1 MKNTKIFLAAACS
14 GLLFAACADLDQE
27 PLSNIVTQA
36 QKAQVVAD
44 DPEMVSA
51 SVNAVPDM
59 VKAYMNTFGTHQ
71 DYGWPSMM
79 LMLDSRAQDMPSAL
93 GGYQWYTAAL
103 EYSDFGGRYY
113 DNLYYWYT
121 NYNLIRSANAVIG
134 VIDPATEDN
143 ESQYFRAQALAYRA
157 WAYFNLTQ
165 MYAWT
170 YAKNPNDLSVPLVL
184 DTNMDETASNGCP
197 RATVAEVYD
206 QVFADLDE
214 TIALLEK
221 AEAAGVNRKSMAAS
235 GNLEKTYFNLTAAY
249 AMRARAH
256 LFRATDADYTACVS
270 DCEKALELAT
280 AEGLHP
286 YSINDLAAPRFN
298 DITDPSYILGIY
310 YDPSSAAAR
319 SIASFASFMSAW
331 ISGYADKGFFR
342 CISKTLYASIPD
354 SDVRK
359 GWWLNED
366 ANAPVTLPAP
376 YATKISSANIA
387 WTPYAQIKF
396 GAFNNDPTISSYATD
411 LPLIRVEEVYL
422 MLAEAQGYAQGAS
435 VGAQTLVK
443 FLNEFRDGSFKYNA
457 ASADE
462 LRDEIWMQRRIELW
476 GEGFAMWDILRLQ
489 KPVNRV
495 GAGYESTLVF
505 NISPNNTVLL
515 FDIPQSEAQRN
526 PQIVSPS
533 RGSEIPTPVADVN

>member
-27 PLSNIVTQA
+27 PMSNVVTQA

-79 LMLDSRAQDMPSAL
+79 LMLDSRGQDMPSAL

-121 NYNLIRSANAVIG
+121 NYNLIRSANAVAG
-134 VIDPATEDN
+134 VIPSDTEDH

-157 WAYFNLTQ
+157 WAYFNLNQ

-184 DTNMDETASNGCP
+184 DTNMDETASVGCP
-197 RATVAEVYD
+197 RATVAGVYD

-214 TIALLEK
+214 AIALLEK
-221 AEAAGVNRKSMAAS
+221 ANEGGVNRKSMVAS
-235 GNLEKTYFNLTAAY
+235 ANLEKTYFNLTAAY

-256 LFRATDADYTACVS
+256 LFRATDEDYTACVS
-270 DCEKALELAT
+270 DCNKALELAT
-280 AEGLHP
+280 AEGLRP
-286 YSINDLAAPRFN
+286 YSINELAAPRFN
-298 DITDPSYILGIY
+298 DISDPSYILGIY

-342 CISKTLYASIPD
+342 CISKTLYDEIAD

-359 GWWLNED
+359 GWWLNSEGS
-366 ANAPVTLPAP
+366 APATLPSV
-376 YATKISSANIA
+376 YADKISGANIE
-387 WTPYAQIKF
+387 WVPYAQVKF
-396 GAFNNDPTISSYATD
+396 GAAGNDPTASSYATD

-422 MLAEAQGYAQGAS
+422 MLAEATGKASPSQGAT
-435 VGAQTLVK
+435 ALTNFIK
-443 FLNEFRDGSFKYNA
+443 EFRNPSFSYRA
-457 ASADE
+457 ESFE
-462 LRDEIWMQRRIELW
+462 QLRDEIWIQRRIELW
-476 GEGFAMWDILRLQ
+476 GEGFSMWDILRLQ

-505 NISPNNTVLL
+505 NIDPNNTVLL

-533 RGSEIPTPVADVN
+533 RGSSIPTPVADVK

>member
-14 GLLFAACADLDQE
+14 GLLFGACADLDQE
-27 PLSNIVTQA
+27 PMSNIVTQM

-59 VKAYMNTFGTHQ
+59 VKAYMNTFETHQ

-79 LMLDSRAQDMPSAL
+79 LIMDSRGMDMPSFE

-103 EYSDFGGRYY
+103 EYSDFGGLYY
-113 DNLYYWYT
+113 NNLYYWYT
-121 NYNLIRSANAVIG
+121 NYNLIRSANAVAG
-134 VIDPATEDN
+134 VIPVDTEDN

-184 DTNMDETASNGCP
+184 DTNMDETASKGCA

-214 TIALLEK
+214 AIELLGK
-221 AEAAGVNRKSMAAS
+221 ANNAGVNRKTMAAS
-235 GNLEKTYFNLTAAY
+235 ANLEKTYFILTAAY

-256 LFRATDADYTACVS
+256 LFHTDYNECAE
-270 DCEKALELAT
+270 DCRKALELAE
-280 AEGLHP
+280 AEGLRP
-286 YSINDLAAPRFN
+286 YSINELAAPRFN
-298 DITDPSYILGIY
+298 DINDPSYILGIY
-310 YDPSSAAAR
+310 YDPSSSAAR

-331 ISGYADKGFFR
+331 VSGYAEKGFFR
-342 CISKTLYASIPD
+342 CIGKKLYDEIAD

-359 GWWLNED
+359 GWWLNSEG
-366 ANAPVTLPAP
+366 AAPATLPSVYADKISGATIPWAP
-376 YATKISSANIA
+376 YA
-387 WTPYAQIKF
+387 QVKF
-396 GAFNNDPTISSYATD
+396 GAYQNDPSISSYACD
-411 LPLIRVEEVYL
+411 LPLIRVEELYL
-422 MLAEAQGYAQGAS
+422 MLAEAEGYSSPANGAT
-435 VGAQTLVK
+435 TLTNFIK
-443 FLNEFRDGSFKYNA
+443 EYRDGSF
-457 ASADE
+457 SFRADSFDN
-462 LRDEIWMQRRIELW
+462 LRDEIWIQRRIELW

-489 KPVNRV
+489 KPMNRV
-495 GAGYESTLVF
+495 GSGYISTWCF
-505 NISPNNTVLL
+505 NIDPNNTVLL
-515 FDIPQSEAQRN
+515 YDIPQSEAQRN
-526 PQIVSPS
+526 PLIVNPS
-533 RGSEIPTPVADVN
+533 HGSEIPTPVPDIKY